1 MIGRAEAGVSAS
13 PMDFGALGSRQPGTC
28 EPIDSDSQQPKSTK
42 EHNQGQDLIPTDLPI
57 ADMGAR

>member
-13 PMDFGALGSRQPGTC
+13 PTDSGALGSRQPGTC
-28 EPIDSDSQQPKSTK
+28 EQIDSDSQQPKSTK
-42 EHNQGQDLIPTDLPI
+42 EHDQGQDLIPTDLPI